1 MTDPAQSE
9 ARPKLTNFG
18 LEELRNGDTRA
29 IVELTWADGDLTRG
43 TRTGHSGEPGTMR
56 SAAQACL
63 DALAPKLDTIAFEL
77 LGVKAV
83 RAFDATVVVVS
94 LSVVGGVSG
103 PRLVGS
109 ALVEESAVSRGAVIA
124 VLQATNRLTASPSRR

>member
-1 MTDPAQSE
+1 MSETVQSE
-9 ARPKLTNFG
+9 SRPKLTSFG

-29 IVELTWADGDLTRG
+29 VVELTWADGDLTRG
-43 TRTGHSGEPGTMR
+43 SRTGHSGEPGTMR

-63 DALAPKLDTIAFEL
+63 DALAPKLGAVAFEL

-94 LSVVGGVSG
+94 LSVIGGVSG

-109 ALVEESAVSRGAVIA
+109 ALVEESGISRGAVIA
-124 VLQATNRLTASPSRR
+124 VLQATNRLTASPMHR